1 MIMVIWHEIQLFFPL
16 RVFSPNAGVKQVV
29 LGLHIV
35 RGDNIAVIGEIDEEL
50 DKRWDLSSVRAEPI
64 TSIVH

>member
-1 MIMVIWHEIQLFFPL
+1 MKLCMQKFWQKYRQIAESIEANCEGLH
-16 RVFSPNAGVKQVV
+16 VFSN
-29 LGLHIV
+29 LC
-35 RGDNIAVIGEIDEEL
+35 VIGEVDEEL